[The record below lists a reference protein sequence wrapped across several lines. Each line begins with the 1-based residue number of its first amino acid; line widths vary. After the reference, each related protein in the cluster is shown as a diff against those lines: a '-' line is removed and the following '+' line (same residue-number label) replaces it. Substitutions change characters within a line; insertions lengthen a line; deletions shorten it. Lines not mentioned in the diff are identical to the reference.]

1 MDDAFILS
9 SRAFCPS
16 VLAGIHRDCRVKA
29 LKLRLLADE
38 PLMNL
43 VLYHQVAV

>member
-9 SRAFCPS
+9 PRAFCPS
-16 VLAGIHRDCRVKA
+16 VLSGIHRDCSGKA

-38 PLMNL
+38 PLRNL
-43 VLYHQVAV
+43 VFYHQVAV